1 MDTLLK
7 DLRYAVRTLLKHP
20 AFTGAAVF
28 TIALGIGATTAI
40 FSVVNALILSP
51 PQLHDPDR
59 VVAIWR
65 SPTDKR
71 TEGFVSYLDLQD
83 WRTRNHSFEDIAG
96 YKPYSFDVTTN
107 DEVER
112 VSGMRVTAN
121 FFPLLKVAPLR
132 GRNFDEA
139 EEKPGSNRVA
149 IIGHDLWQS
158 AFGGTEDT
166 LNRQIILDGKPHTI
180 IGILP
185 ENFHFPL
192 LAKHSQ
198 IWTTVRGEGS
208 NLPERGAQV
217 LRAVG
222 RVKPEA
228 TLEQAGND
236 IATVAANLAQE
247 YPATNQNST
256 AYVVGAHQQIVGRD
270 VRLALWLLLG
280 AVGFILLIACTNTAN
295 LLLVR
300 TITRQKEIAIRA
312 ALGAGRWRLGRQIL
326 TEALVLAIV
335 SGGVGLLIATWALG
349 ALRVYAADELPRMAE
364 VQINSRVLIFTFAV
378 SVFTGFLFSLLPT
391 LSASRPKVN
400 DVLKSGNK
408 SATSSRGLKLW
419 RDALVIAEVA
429 LSLILVI
436 GAGLMIKSF
445 SRLINVPPGF
455 DPDNVLT
462 GEIGLTRGAYANP
475 EECARYVDQ
484 TLARLRSL
492 PGVERAAFVAPMPFS
507 GGDVGSDFRIE
518 GRPAPAPGDEPSAN
532 NRSVTTEYFQ
542 TMKIPLI
549 KGRFFNERDRRG
561 GVGAAIVNQTFV
573 QAYFANEEVLGQVI
587 SHIGANQN
595 EGDPEKWTIVGVV
608 GDVHHRSL
616 TRSANPE
623 IYLPYQQNSWNWGN
637 FLVRTTNN
645 PANLATVFRD
655 EIRNVDRSVAITR
668 VRPLGF
674 AISETVTQPRFYTLL
689 FSLFGMIGLVLTMTG
704 VYGLVSYT
712 VAQRTQEIGIRMA
725 LGATRQTVL
734 RLVVRQGIVLAA
746 AGIVIGLAG
755 SFALSKLIE
764 TLLFNVKPT
773 DVATFTASGL
783 VLLVATFLASYIP
796 ARRATKVDPIVALR
810 YE

>member
-20 AFTGAAVF
+20 GFTGAAVF

-51 PQLHDPDR
+51 PPLHDPDR

-65 SPTDKR
+65 SPIEKR
-71 TEGFVSYLDLQD
+71 TEGFLSYLDLQD
-83 WRTRNHSFEDIAG
+83 WRARNHSFEEIAG
-96 YKPYSFDVTTN
+96 YKPYAFDLTTN

-121 FFPLLKVAPLR
+121 FFPLLKVAPAR

-158 AFGGTEDT
+158 AFGGAEDT

-185 ENFHFPL
+185 ENFRFPL
-192 LAKHSQ
+192 LAQHAQ
-198 IWTTVRGEGS
+198 IWTTVRGEGG
-208 NLPERGAQV
+208 NLPERGAQI

-222 RVKPEA
+222 RLKPGA

-280 AVGFILLIACTNTAN
+280 AVGCILLIACTNTAN

-300 TITRQKEIAIRA
+300 TITRQREIAIRA

-326 TEALVLAIV
+326 TEALVLAVV
-335 SGGVGLLIATWALG
+335 SGAVGLLIATWALG

-378 SVFTGFLFSLLPT
+378 SLLTGFLFSLVPT
-391 LSASRPKVN
+391 LNASKPKVN

-419 RDALVIAEVA
+419 RDALVVAEVA
-429 LSLILVI
+429 LSLILMV

-445 SRLINVPPGF
+445 SRLVNVPPGF
-455 DPDNVLT
+455 DPENVLT
-462 GEIGLTRGAYANP
+462 GEIGLTRATYAKP

-492 PGVERAAFVAPMPFS
+492 PEVERAAFVAPMPFS
-507 GGDVGSDFRIE
+507 GGDVGSDFRID
-518 GRPAPAPGDEPSAN
+518 GRPAPAPGEEPSAN

-542 TMKIPLI
+542 AMKIPLI
-549 KGRFFNERDRRG
+549 KGRYFNDNDRRG

-616 TRSANPE
+616 IKSANPE

-637 FLVRTTNN
+637 FLIRTTKD
-645 PANLATVFRD
+645 PANLTAAFRD
-655 EIRNVDRSVAITR
+655 EIRNVDRSVAVTK
-668 VRPLGF
+668 VRPLRL
-674 AISETVTQPRFYTLL
+674 AISETVTQPRFYTFL

-755 SFALSKLIE
+755 SYALSKLIA

-773 DVATFTASGL
+773 DVATFVASGL

>member
-1 MDTLLK
+1 MDSLLK

-20 AFTGAAVF
+20 AFTIAAVF

-51 PQLHDPDR
+51 PPIHDADR
-59 VVAIWR
+59 VVAVWR
-65 SPTDKR
+65 TPIDKR

-83 WRTRNHSFEDIAG
+83 WRKRSHSFEDIAG
-96 YKPYSFDVTTN
+96 YKPNAFDVTMN
-107 DEVER
+107 DQVDR
-112 VSGMRVTAN
+112 IQGMRVTAN
-121 FFPLLKVAPLR
+121 FFPLLKVTPAR
-132 GRNFDEA
+132 GRNFDES
-139 EEKPGSNRVA
+139 EEKPGANRVA
-149 IIGHDLWQS
+149 IIGYDFWQS
-158 AFGGTEDT
+158 AFGGKEDT
-166 LNRQIILDGKPHTI
+166 LNQQIILNGKPHTI

-185 ENFHFPL
+185 QDFRFPL
-192 LAKHSQ
+192 LAKQGQ
-198 IWTTVRGEGS
+198 IWTTVIGEGS

-222 RVKPEA
+222 RLKPEA
-228 TLEQAGND
+228 TIEQAGND
-236 IATVAANLAQE
+236 IATVAANLASE
-247 YPATNQNST
+247 YPKTNENQT

-326 TEALVLAIV
+326 TEALVLALA
-335 SGGVGLLIATWALG
+335 SGAVGLLIATWGLG
-349 ALRVYAADELPRMAE
+349 AIRVYAADELPRMAE
-364 VQINSRVLIFTFAV
+364 VGINARVLMFTFAV
-378 SVFTGFLFSLLPT
+378 SLLTGLLFSLLPA
-391 LSASRPKVN
+391 LNASRPKVN
-400 DVLKSGNK
+400 DVLKSGTK

-419 RDALVIAEVA
+419 RDALVVSEVA
-429 LSLILVI
+429 LSLILVV

-445 SRLINVPPGF
+445 SKLLNVPPGF

-462 GEIGLTRGAYANP
+462 GEVGLNRAAYANP

-518 GRPAPAPGDEPSAN
+518 SRPVPAPGHEPFAN
-532 NRSVTTEYFQ
+532 NRSVTAEYFQ
-542 TMKIPLI
+542 AMKIPLI
-549 KGRFFNERDRRG
+549 KGRYFDEHDTRG
-561 GVGAAIVNQTFV
+561 GVGVAIVNQTFV
-573 QAYFANEEVLGQVI
+573 QDYFPNEEVLGQVI

-595 EGDPEKWTIVGVV
+595 EGDPERWTVVGVV

-616 TRSANPE
+616 IRSANPE
-623 IYLPYQQNSWNWGN
+623 IYLTHQQNSWNWGN
-637 FLVRTTNN
+637 FLIRTTND
-645 PANLATVFRD
+645 PANLAAAFRD
-655 EIRNVDRSVAITR
+655 EIRNVDRTVAVTR
-668 VRPLGF
+668 VRPLKL
-674 AISETVTQPRFYTLL
+674 AISETVTQPRFYTFL
-689 FSLFGMIGLVLTMTG
+689 FSLFGVIGLVLTMTG

-734 RLVVRQGIVLAA
+734 RLMVRQGILLAA
-746 AGIVIGLAG
+746 AGIVLGLAG
-755 SFALSKLIE
+755 SFALSKVIA

-773 DVATFTASGL
+773 DVATFTVSGL
-783 VLLVATFLASYIP
+783 VLLVATFVASYIP
-796 ARRATKVDPIVALR
+796 ARRATKVDPLVALR

>member
-20 AFTGAAVF
+20 AFTVAAVF

-51 PQLHDPDR
+51 PQFHDPDR

-65 SPTDKR
+65 SATDEQ
-71 TEGFVSYLDLQD
+71 TEGYVSYLDLQD
-83 WRTRNHSFEDIAG
+83 WRKRSQSLEDIAG
-96 YKPYSFDVTTN
+96 YKPNAFYLSTN
-107 DEVER
+107 DQVER
-112 VSGMRVTAN
+112 LSGMRVTAN
-121 FFPLLKVAPLR
+121 FFPLLRVAPAR

-139 EEKPGSNRVA
+139 EEQRGGNRVA

-158 AFGGTEDT
+158 AFGGQEDT
-166 LNRQIILDGKPHTI
+166 LNREIILDGKPHTI

-185 ENFHFPL
+185 ENFRFPL
-192 LAKHSQ
+192 LAKQAQ

-208 NLPERGAQV
+208 NLPERGARV

-222 RVKPEA
+222 RLKPGA
-228 TLEQAGND
+228 TIEQAGND
-236 IATVAANLAQE
+236 IATVAANLARE
-247 YPATNQNST
+247 YPATNENTT

-270 VRLALWLLLG
+270 VRLALWILLG

-312 ALGAGRWRLGRQIL
+312 ALGAGRWRLGRQVL
-326 TEALVLAIV
+326 TEALVLSLV
-335 SGGVGLLIATWALG
+335 SGAVGLLIATWALG

-364 VQINSRVLIFTFAV
+364 VGINTRVLIFTFAV
-378 SVFTGFLFSLLPT
+378 SLLTGFLFSLLPT
-391 LSASRPKVN
+391 LNASKPKVN

-419 RDALVIAEVA
+419 RDALVVAEVA
-429 LSLILVI
+429 LSLILVV

-455 DPDNVLT
+455 DPNNVLT
-462 GEIGLTRGAYANP
+462 GEIGLTRTDYENP

-507 GGDVGSDFRIE
+507 GGDVGSDFRVE
-518 GRPAPAPGDEPSAN
+518 GRPAPAPGDEPFAN

-542 TMKIPLI
+542 AMKIPLI
-549 KGRFFNERDRRG
+549 KGRYFDANDRRD

-573 QAYFANEEVLGQVI
+573 QNYFANEEVLGQVI

-616 TRSANPE
+616 TKSANPE

-637 FLVRTTNN
+637 FLVRTGND
-645 PANLATVFRD
+645 PANVAAVFRD
-655 EIRNVDRSVAITR
+655 EIRAVDRTVAVTK
-668 VRPLGF
+668 VEPLTL
-674 AISETVTQPRFYTLL
+674 AISETVTQPRFYTIL
-689 FSLFGMIGLVLTMTG
+689 FSLFGGIGLVLTMTG

-725 LGATRQTVL
+725 LGATRQRVL
-734 RLVVRQGIVLAA
+734 RLVVRQGISLAV
-746 AGIVIGLAG
+746 AGLTIGLAG
-755 SFALSKLIE
+755 SYALSKLIE

-773 DVATFTASGL
+773 DVATFIVSGL

>member
-20 AFTGAAVF
+20 AFTIAAVF

-51 PQLHDPDR
+51 PQFHDPDR

-65 SPTDKR
+65 SQTDKR
-71 TEGFVSYLDLQD
+71 TEGYVSYLDLQD
-83 WRTRNHSFEDIAG
+83 WRNRSHSFEDIAG
-96 YKPYSFDVTTN
+96 YKPNRFYLTTN
-107 DEVER
+107 DQVEQL
-112 VSGMRVTAN
+112 SGMRVTAN
-121 FFPLLKVAPLR
+121 FFPLLKVAPAR

-139 EEKPGSNRVA
+139 EEKRGANRVA

-158 AFGGTEDT
+158 AFGGKEDI
-166 LNRQIILDGKPHTI
+166 LNQQIILDGKPHTI

-192 LAKHSQ
+192 LAKQVQ
-198 IWTTVRGEGS
+198 IWTTVVGEGS

-222 RVKPEA
+222 RLKPEA
-228 TLEQAGND
+228 TIEQAGND
-236 IATVAANLAQE
+236 IATVAANLAHE
-247 YPATNQNST
+247 YPATNEHST

-326 TEALVLAIV
+326 TEALVLSLV
-335 SGGVGLLIATWALG
+335 SGSVGLLIATWALG

-364 VQINSRVLIFTFAV
+364 VGINARVLIFTVAV
-378 SVFTGFLFSLLPT
+378 SLLTGFLFSLLPT
-391 LSASRPKVN
+391 LNASKPKVN

-429 LSLILVI
+429 LSLILVV

-445 SRLINVPPGF
+445 SKLINVPPGF
-455 DPDNVLT
+455 DPNNVLT
-462 GEIGLTRGAYANP
+462 GEIGLMRSTYENP

-518 GRPAPAPGDEPSAN
+518 GRPAPAPGDEPFAN

-542 TMKIPLI
+542 AMKIPLI
-549 KGRFFNERDRRG
+549 KGRYFDEHDRRDG
-561 GVGAAIVNQTFV
+561 TGAAIVNQAFV
-573 QAYFANEEVLGQVI
+573 QNYFANEEVLGTVI

-595 EGDPEKWTIVGVV
+595 EGDPEKWTVVGVV

-637 FLVRTTNN
+637 FLVRTTND
-645 PANLATVFRD
+645 PANVAAVFRD
-655 EIRNVDRSVAITR
+655 EIRAIDRTVAVTK
-668 VRPLGF
+668 VQPLTA
-674 AISETVTQPRFYTLL
+674 AISETVTQPRFYTFL
-689 FSLFGMIGLVLTMTG
+689 FSLFGGIGLVLTMTG

-725 LGATRQTVL
+725 LGATRQRVL
-734 RLVVRQGIVLAA
+734 RLVVRQGIVLAV
-746 AGIVIGLAG
+746 AGLMIGLAG

-773 DVATFTASGL
+773 DVATFIVSGL
-783 VLLVATFLASYIP
+783 VLLAATFLASYIP

>member
-20 AFTGAAVF
+20 GFTGAAVF

-51 PQLHDPDR
+51 PPIHDAER

-65 SPTDKR
+65 SQTDKR
-71 TEGFVSYLDLQD
+71 TEGYVSYLDLQD
-83 WRTRNHSFEDIAG
+83 WRIRSHSFEDIAG
-96 YKPYSFDVTTN
+96 YKPNAFDVTTN
-107 DEVER
+107 DQVER

-121 FFPLLKVAPLR
+121 FFPLLKVAPAR
-132 GRNFDEA
+132 GRNFDLA
-139 EEKPGSNRVA
+139 EEKPGGNRVA
-149 IIGHDLWQS
+149 IISHDLWQS
-158 AFGGTEDT
+158 AFGGKDDA
-166 LNRQIILDGKPHTI
+166 LNQQIILNGRPHTI

-185 ENFHFPL
+185 ESFRFPL
-192 LAKHSQ
+192 LAKQSQ
-198 IWTTVRGEGS
+198 IWTTVIGEGS

-222 RVKPEA
+222 RLKPEA

-236 IATVAANLAQE
+236 IATVAANLARE
-247 YPATNQNST
+247 YPATNEKST

-270 VRLALWLLLG
+270 VRLALWVLLG

-312 ALGAGRWRLGRQIL
+312 ALGAGRWRLGRQVL
-326 TEALVLAIV
+326 TEALVLALV
-335 SGGVGLLIATWALG
+335 SGAVGLLIATWALG
-349 ALRVYAADELPRMAE
+349 ALRVYAADELPRIAE
-364 VQINSRVLIFTFAV
+364 VGINTRVLIFTFAV
-378 SVFTGFLFSLLPT
+378 SVLTGFLFSLLPT
-391 LSASRPKVN
+391 LNASKPKVN
-400 DVLKSGNK
+400 DVLKSGTK

-429 LSLILVI
+429 LSLILVV

-445 SRLINVPPGF
+445 SRLLSVPPGF
-455 DPDNVLT
+455 DPNNVLT
-462 GEIGLTRGAYANP
+462 GEIGLTRRSYESP

-518 GRPAPAPGDEPSAN
+518 GRPAPAPGDEPFAN
-532 NRSVTTEYFQ
+532 NRSVTAEYFQ
-542 TMKIPLI
+542 AMKIPLI
-549 KGRFFNERDRRG
+549 KGRYFDEHDTRG

-573 QAYFANEEVLGQVI
+573 QTYFGNEEVLGHVI

-616 TRSANPE
+616 IKSANPE

-637 FLVRTTNN
+637 FLIRTTND
-645 PANLATVFRD
+645 PANLAAAFRD
-655 EIRNVDRSVAITR
+655 EIRAVDRTATVTQ
-668 VRPLGF
+668 VRPLTL

-689 FSLFGMIGLVLTMTG
+689 FSLFGVIGLVLTMTG

-773 DVATFTASGL
+773 DVATFTTSGL
-783 VLLVATFLASYIP
+783 VLLVTTFLASYIP

>member
-20 AFTGAAVF
+20 AFTAAAVF

-51 PQLHDPDR
+51 PPIHDAAR

-65 SPTDKR
+65 SPTDQR
-71 TEGFVSYLDLQD
+71 TEGYVSYLDLQD
-83 WRTRNHSFEDIAG
+83 WRTRSHSFEDIAG
-96 YKPYSFDVTTN
+96 YKPNAFYLTTN
-107 DEVER
+107 DQVER
-112 VSGMRVTAN
+112 LSGMRVTAN
-121 FFPLLKVAPLR
+121 FFPLLKVAPVR
-132 GRNFDEA
+132 GRNFDE
-139 EEKPGSNRVA
+139 EEERRGANRVA
-149 IIGHDLWQS
+149 IIGYDLWQS
-158 AFGGTEDT
+158 AFGGKEEI
-166 LNRQIILDGKPHTI
+166 LNQQVTLDGRPHTI

-185 ENFHFPL
+185 ANFRFPL
-192 LAKHSQ
+192 LAKQSQ
-198 IWTTVRGEGS
+198 IWTTVTGEGS

-222 RVKPEA
+222 RLKAAA

-236 IATVAANLAQE
+236 IAMVAANLARE
-247 YPATNQNST
+247 YPATNENST

-300 TITRQKEIAIRA
+300 TMTRQKEIAIRA

-326 TEALVLAIV
+326 TEALVLALA
-335 SGGVGLLIATWALG
+335 SGAVGLLIATWALG

-364 VQINSRVLIFTFAV
+364 VGINARVLIFTFAV
-378 SVFTGFLFSLLPT
+378 SLLTGFLFSLLPT
-391 LSASRPKVN
+391 LNASKAKVN
-400 DVLKSGNK
+400 DVLKSGTK

-429 LSLILVI
+429 LSLILVV

-445 SRLINVPPGF
+445 SKLLNVPPGF
-455 DPDNVLT
+455 DPENVLT
-462 GEIGLTRGAYANP
+462 GEIGLTRKAYENP
-475 EECARYVDQ
+475 EECASYVNQ
-484 TLARLRSL
+484 TLARLRSV

-518 GRPAPAPGDEPSAN
+518 GRSVPSPGDEPFAN

-542 TMKIPLI
+542 AMKIPLI
-549 KGRFFNERDRRG
+549 KGRYFDEHDRRG

-573 QAYFANEEVLGQVI
+573 QSYFAHQEVLGQVI

-623 IYLPYQQNSWNWGN
+623 IYLPYQQNSWDWGN
-637 FLVRTTNN
+637 FVVRTTND
-645 PANLATVFRD
+645 PAKLAAVFRD
-655 EIRNVDRSVAITR
+655 EIRAVDRTVAVTK
-668 VRPLGF
+668 VQPLTL
-674 AISETVTQPRFYTLL
+674 AISETVTQPRFYTFL
-689 FSLFGMIGLVLTMTG
+689 FSLFGMIGLLLTMTG

-755 SFALSKLIE
+755 SYALSKLIQ

-773 DVATFTASGL
+773 DIATFTASGL
-783 VLLVATFLASYIP
+783 VLLIATFLASYIP

>member
-20 AFTGAAVF
+20 AFTAAAVF

-51 PQLHDPDR
+51 PLINDPDR
-59 VVAIWR
+59 VVAVWR
-65 SPTDKR
+65 SQTDQR
-71 TEGFVSYLDLQD
+71 TEGYVSYLDLQD
-83 WRTRNHSFEDIAG
+83 WRTRTHSFEDIAG
-96 YKPYSFDVTTN
+96 YKPHAFDVST
-107 DEVER
+107 DDQVER
-112 VSGMRVTAN
+112 LSGMRVTAN
-121 FFPLLKVAPLR
+121 FFPLLKVAPAR

-139 EEKPGSNRVA
+139 EEKRGANRVA

-158 AFGGTEDT
+158 SFGGTEDT
-166 LNRQIILDGKPHTI
+166 LNRQMILDGKPHTI

-185 ENFHFPL
+185 ENFRFPL
-192 LAKHSQ
+192 LAKQVQ
-198 IWTTVRGEGS
+198 IWTTVIGEGS

-222 RVKPEA
+222 RLKPEA
-228 TLEQAGND
+228 TLEQAGSD

-247 YPATNQNST
+247 YPNTNQNTT

-326 TEALVLAIV
+326 TEALVLALA
-335 SGGVGLLIATWALG
+335 SGAVGLLIATWALG

-364 VQINSRVLIFTFAV
+364 VQINGSVLIFTFAV
-378 SVFTGFLFSLLPT
+378 SLLTGFLFSFVPT
-391 LSASRPKVN
+391 LHASRPKVN
-400 DVLKSGNK
+400 EVLKSGSK
-408 SATSSRGLKLW
+408 SATSNRGLKLW

-429 LSLILVI
+429 LSLILVV

-445 SRLINVPPGF
+445 SNLLNVPPGF
-455 DPDNVLT
+455 DPNNVLT
-462 GEIGLTRGAYANP
+462 GEIGLTRAVYENP

-518 GRPAPAPGDEPSAN
+518 GRPEPAPGEEPSAN

-542 TMKIPLI
+542 AMKIPLI
-549 KGRFFNERDRRG
+549 KGRYFNEHDKRG

-573 QAYFANEEVLGQVI
+573 QSYFANEEVLGHVI

-595 EGDPEKWTIVGVV
+595 EGDPEKWIIVGVV

-623 IYLPYQQNSWNWGN
+623 IYLPHQQNSWNWGN
-637 FLVRTTNN
+637 FLIRTTND
-645 PANLATVFRD
+645 PANLAAVFRD
-655 EIRNVDRSVAITR
+655 EVRAADRTVAVTK
-668 VRPLGF
+668 VRPLTL
-674 AISETVTQPRFYTLL
+674 AISETVTQPRFYTFL
-689 FSLFGMIGLVLTMTG
+689 FSLFGVIGLVLTMTG

-734 RLVVRQGIVLAA
+734 RMVVRQGIALSV
-746 AGIVIGLAG
+746 AGLIIGLAG
-755 SFALSKLIE
+755 SFALSKLIA

-773 DVATFTASGL
+773 DVVTFIASGL
-783 VLLVATFLASYIP
+783 VLLGATFVASYIP

>member
-1 MDTLLK
+1 MDSLLK

-20 AFTGAAVF
+20 AFTAAAVF

-51 PQLHDPDR
+51 PPIHDADR

-65 SPTDKR
+65 TAIDKR
-71 TEGFVSYLDLQD
+71 TESYVSYLDLQD
-83 WRTRNHSFEDIAG
+83 WRKRSHSFEDIAG
-96 YKPYSFDVTTN
+96 YKPNAFDVTMN
-107 DEVER
+107 DQVER
-112 VSGMRVTAN
+112 IQGMRVTAN
-121 FFPLLKVAPLR
+121 FFPLLKVTPAR

-139 EEKPGSNRVA
+139 EEKPGANRVA
-149 IIGHDLWQS
+149 IISHDLWQS
-158 AFGGTEDT
+158 AFGGKEET
-166 LNRQIILDGKPHTI
+166 LGQQVILNGKPNTI

-185 ENFHFPL
+185 QDFRFPL
-192 LAKHSQ
+192 LAKQGQ
-198 IWTTVRGEGS
+198 IWTTVIGEGS
-208 NLPERGAQV
+208 NLTERGAQV

-222 RVKPEA
+222 RLKPQA

-236 IATVAANLAQE
+236 IATVAANLARE
-247 YPATNQNST
+247 YPKTNENQT

-300 TITRQKEIAIRA
+300 TITRQREIAIRA

-335 SGGVGLLIATWALG
+335 SGAVGLLIATWALG
-349 ALRVYAADELPRMAE
+349 ALRLYAADELPRMAE
-364 VQINSRVLIFTFAV
+364 VGINVRVLIFTFAV
-378 SVFTGFLFSLLPT
+378 SLLTGFLFSLLPS
-391 LSASRPKVN
+391 LNASRPKVN
-400 DVLKSGNK
+400 DVLKSGTK
-408 SATSSRGLKLW
+408 SATSSRGLKFW
-419 RDALVIAEVA
+419 RDALVVAEVA
-429 LSLILVI
+429 LSLILVV

-445 SRLINVPPGF
+445 SKLLSIPPGF
-455 DPDNVLT
+455 DPHNVLT
-462 GEIGLTRGAYANP
+462 GEVGLNRAAYANP

-484 TLARLRSL
+484 TLGQLRSL

-507 GGDVGSDFRIE
+507 GGDVGSDFRIDS
-518 GRPAPAPGDEPSAN
+518 RPVPPPGQEPFAN
-532 NRSVTTEYFQ
+532 NRSVTAEYFQ
-542 TMKIPLI
+542 AMKIPLI
-549 KGRFFNERDRRG
+549 KGRYFDEHDVRG
-561 GVGAAIVNQTFV
+561 GVGVAIVNQTFV
-573 QAYFANEEVLGQVI
+573 QEYFPNEEVLGQVI

-595 EGDPEKWTIVGVV
+595 EGDPEKWTVVGVV

-616 TRSANPE
+616 IKSANPE

-637 FLVRTTNN
+637 FLIRTTND
-645 PANLATVFRD
+645 PANLAATFRD
-655 EIRNVDRSVAITR
+655 DIRAVDRSVAVTN
-668 VRPLGF
+668 VRPLGL
-674 AISETVTQPRFYTLL
+674 AISETVTQPRFYTFL
-689 FSLFGMIGLVLTMTG
+689 FSLFGVIGLVLTMTG

-734 RLVVRQGIVLAA
+734 RLVVRQGIILAA

-755 SFALSKLIE
+755 SFVLSKLIA

-796 ARRATKVDPIVALR
+796 ARRATRVDPILALR